1 MATPF
6 SLSSLLICL
15 IALFLQPR
23 ELISA
28 SADNESITLPVRI
41 HRFRTANEP
50 RLNCSMSDDDIRE
63 QMKAVNETWK
73 QASIIWAI
81 ELGRFTSNTHLVKRF
96 KTNWSLCGILPKAA
110 MLWKTTIPMSK
121 DQLAVRVINPMPNG
135 IPLTFANDPSLQ
147 MGDGW
152 LLLPKQ

>member
-1 MATPF
+1 MTTPF

-15 IALFLQPR
+15 TVIFLQPR

-28 SADNESITLPVRI
+28 PADNESITLRVRI

-73 QASIIWAI
+73 QASIIWRI
-81 ELGRFTSNTHLVKRF
+81 ESIQNMTV
-96 KTNWSLCGILPKAA
+96 W
-110 MLWKTTIPMSK
+110 
-121 DQLAVRVINPMPNG
+121 
-135 IPLTFANDPSLQ
+135 
-147 MGDGW
+147 
-152 LLLPKQ
+152 

>member
-15 IALFLQPR
+15 TVLFLQPR

-28 SADNESITLPVRI
+28 AADYGSITLPVRI

-73 QASIIWAI
+73 
-81 ELGRFTSNTHLVKRF
+81 L
-96 KTNWSLCGILPKAA
+96 SLIH
-110 MLWKTTIPMSK
+110 I
-121 DQLAVRVINPMPNG
+121 
-135 IPLTFANDPSLQ
+135 
-147 MGDGW
+147 
-152 LLLPKQ
+152 